1 MEMNYVII
9 WKIVNEECS
18 WQGELVDEKKDGTP
32 YPKYMTISKIFD
44 SKSDTLSNYLQVVE
58 DLTNTKITKV
68 IAEGVETDAQYLFLK
83 EHNCHAIQGYYF
95 YQPLSATEFERL
107 ITVRVPFSES

>member
-9 WKIVNEECS
+9 WKIVNEEGS

-68 IAEGVETDAQYLFLK
+68 IAEGVETDAQYLFRKNTTAMPSRAIISTSHCQQRNLK
-83 EHNCHAIQGYYF
+83 G
-95 YQPLSATEFERL
+95 
-107 ITVRVPFSES
+107 